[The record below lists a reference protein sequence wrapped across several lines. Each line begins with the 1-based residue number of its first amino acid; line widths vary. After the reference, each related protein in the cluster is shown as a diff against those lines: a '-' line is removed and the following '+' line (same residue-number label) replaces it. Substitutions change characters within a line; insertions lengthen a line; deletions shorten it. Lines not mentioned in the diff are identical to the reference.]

1 MPMLDAYIPAEALSH
16 DAEKQLLADLTDMLI
31 TNEGA
36 DPSNPHVRSIA
47 WLFVHRPEAVY
58 VAGSPAPAPHYRFI
72 ASVPEGQYD
81 AERRQAMVHD
91 ITEAVLDAED
101 GAHDRDP
108 ARIWVF
114 TPEVP
119 DGTWGGFG
127 QIATLADIAT
137 FATGDAEL
145 GRRYAEERL
154 EARRGAAPA
163 V

>member
-1 MPMLDAYIPAEALSH
+1 MPMLDAYIPIDALTPTAE
-16 DAEKQLLADLTDMLI
+16 EQLLADLTDLLI

-36 DPSNPHVRSIA
+36 DPSNPQVRSIA
-47 WLFVHRPEAVY
+47 WLFVHRPEIVY
-58 VAGSPAPAPHYRFI
+58 VAGAPATAPHYRFI

-81 AERRQAMVHD
+81 PERRQAMVHD
-91 ITEAVLDAED
+91 ITEAVLDA
-101 GAHDRDP
+101 DP
-108 ARIWVF
+108 GRVWVF

-137 FATGDAEL
+137 LASGDPER

-154 EARRGAAPA
+154 GAQRSAA
-163 V
+163 ALA